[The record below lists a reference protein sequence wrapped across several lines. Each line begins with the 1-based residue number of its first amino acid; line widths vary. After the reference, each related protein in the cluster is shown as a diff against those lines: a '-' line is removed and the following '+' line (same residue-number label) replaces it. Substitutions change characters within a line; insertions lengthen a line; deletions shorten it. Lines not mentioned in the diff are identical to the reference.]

1 VFLKFLFI
9 FGFAASSKL
18 EATPK
23 PNTMLSICFLL
34 FSLFPNSQDRT
45 VPKVNSEEWIPLTR
59 SMIKKIG
66 KAAWEDLEQ
75 QGHSGR
81 TLSSLFW
88 AEMGTVFEEAVLQS
102 LGMDSN
108 SETFNGTVPDA
119 VGRILNG
126 KLWQGWPK
134 AIFVEVKIS
143 TLIPVR
149 ERDRLQILR
158 MIEYLRQVTERADVT
173 PALIL
178 VTPADAFIK
187 EEIINA
193 ATQAK
198 VSLLHAEVQ
207 ANRLNHK
214 VIRVGPAKPINQSAR
229 GVAFLQILRNSC
241 GRPAGLDL

>member
-1 VFLKFLFI
+1 
-9 FGFAASSKL
+9 
-18 EATPK
+18 
-23 PNTMLSICFLL
+23 
-34 FSLFPNSQDRT
+34 
-45 VPKVNSEEWIPLTR
+45 
-59 SMIKKIG
+59 
-66 KAAWEDLEQ
+66 
-75 QGHSGR
+75 
-81 TLSSLFW
+81 
-88 AEMGTVFEEAVLQS
+88 MGTVFEEAVLQS